1 MRGSGHSCSS
11 RQCPTGIFRRPP
23 ARPAQGDR
31 CPPQAVRHRASG
43 SSRPYPQQC
52 RSSRSPAPHSWN
64 RRQEQT
70 AAQPSHDV
78 ENTSRSSGSP
88 SADPFLSGR
97 HSRFSAGNVLE
108 LERTDLHN
116 QSARVRAAFYV
127 PNATTAWD
135 RLPGRC
141 RMNCWDWTKAIA
153 TATAHGPAEFAPLGL
168 TGWGEGRDALGLSHL
183 TLRTTWTINFH
194 WLDQPPFP
202 CTSTIRRN
210 RIRVN
215 RCSGKSRYSKAKRLW
230 EQRMTAPPSPEIGIA
245 GVCSCRTGPR
255 SISPQS
261 NPESSRPRP
270 SARTTGHPTACPHRC
285 F

>member
-1 MRGSGHSCSS
+1 MVSGFECSCPLA
-11 RQCPTGIFRRPP
+11 QMRPP
-23 ARPAQGDR
+23 HIRSLYVG
-31 CPPQAVRHRASG
+31 PQFCLQLPSDSASRWTPLAVRLAVPTIRACEG
-43 SSRPYPQQC
+43 L
-52 RSSRSPAPHSWN
+52 
-64 RRQEQT
+64 
-70 AAQPSHDV
+70 
-78 ENTSRSSGSP
+78 SP
-88 SADPFLSGR
+88 SSPRSNH
-97 HSRFSAGNVLE
+97 HSYFACAYAL
-108 LERTDLHN
+108 
-116 QSARVRAAFYV
+116 RAMPGAH
-127 PNATTAWD
+127 ATTAWD

-230 EQRMTAPPSPEIGIA
+230 EQRMTAPPSPEIEIA